1 MKKKLLS
8 VALALIMVVTV
19 LPFGLTPTN
28 ASAEVTTSEL
38 YLEAENYL
46 TYKVYA
52 SGTTDNPTTKT
63 FLPTDSVIKS
73 NDAYHGGKR
82 FENDFNGA
90 ESAEVEILFTV
101 SKSGMYKVTLD
112 SISTSG
118 SKLYLDGEELIDI
131 CPESEQGNSE
141 EWAKSMRNGVELVKD
156 RRYTF
161 KLSFNKA
168 MDQSGSCYAKWDY
181 IHLTK
186 MTEVPTA
193 TIEKSGTTRI
203 EAEDYYLIKKNT
215 DGTNLSYIYYY
226 YRTNPDASNGLVIDS
241 GSESG
246 NNTVATGLSFDIYIQ
261 KRGTYAIKPYV
272 FAKGTQTYTLY
283 YEDRSSTAL
292 TMPSTPAGWVA
303 TEVSYYLEP
312 GVHSFF
318 IGSTQLNDSGVC
330 EFTADYI
337 DVTLT
342 GDKIYYEAEDNLTY
356 TIYPSDTSQ
365 SPYTRDFSSTTSAIK
380 SSDAYHG
387 GKRFDYDL
395 SSGVQKAEVEIPVTV
410 PETGSYRIGLNL
422 VIIQAQIQL

>member
-8 VALALIMVVTV
+8 VALALIMVVTI
-19 LPFGLTPTN
+19 LPFGLTPEK

-161 KLSFNKA
+161 KLSF
-168 MDQSGSCYAKWDY
+168 
-181 IHLTK
+181 
-186 MTEVPTA
+186 
-193 TIEKSGTTRI
+193 
-203 EAEDYYLIKKNT
+203 
-215 DGTNLSYIYYY
+215 
-226 YRTNPDASNGLVIDS
+226 
-241 GSESG
+241 
-246 NNTVATGLSFDIYIQ
+246 SFVY
-261 KRGTYAIKPYV
+261 
-272 FAKGTQTYTLY
+272 
-283 YEDRSSTAL
+283 
-292 TMPSTPAGWVA
+292 
-303 TEVSYYLEP
+303 
-312 GVHSFF
+312 
-318 IGSTQLNDSGVC
+318 C
-330 EFTADYI
+330 
-337 DVTLT
+337 
-342 GDKIYYEAEDNLTY
+342 
-356 TIYPSDTSQ
+356 
-365 SPYTRDFSSTTSAIK
+365 
-380 SSDAYHG
+380 
-387 GKRFDYDL
+387 
-395 SSGVQKAEVEIPVTV
+395 
-410 PETGSYRIGLNL
+410 
-422 VIIQAQIQL
+422 